1 MVKLFLPLAPS
12 LKPGEYNRQ
21 PVARDSRKGGAGE
34 NGPPETNVPTLGME
48 PEDIGSR
55 SGLCLSTGLL
65 SLEGPGGIQNLF
77 FLSLWT
83 TEP

>member
-1 MVKLFLPLAPS
+1 MVKLLLPLVPS
-12 LKPGEYNRQ
+12 LKPGEDNRQ
-21 PVARDSRKGGAGE
+21 PAARDSRKGRVGE

-48 PEDIGSR
+48 LEDIGSR
-55 SGLCLSTGLL
+55 SGLCLSTGLV
-65 SLEGPGGIQNLF
+65 SLQSPSGIQNLF